1 MPAPLSPEKLDRRA
15 RIFGFVMAPVYALMG
30 VGFVILGLGFWP
42 ILVGGLTL
50 IVLAILLVTAGLT
63 PAPALRWI
71 AVAVGVLGGAT
82 ASTLAFTGF
91 GSDLGLA
98 VTYLLGILP
107 IIGLATFVVV
117 AVSRARRRG

>member
-91 GSDLGLA
+91 GSDL
-98 VTYLLGILP
+98 
-107 IIGLATFVVV
+107 
-117 AVSRARRRG
+117 